1 MTLRDMVVISG
12 GNLRRMKLRTFL
24 TSSGVLIAIA
34 AFVSMLS
41 FGAGNQRYIE
51 NQFDELGLFS
61 TIQVYPKSS
70 SAKGDTSGSPRL
82 DPQAIERL
90 SAIPGVNLV
99 YPYDPFSVKVKIGD
113 SLLSTRAQSLS
124 FSAVN
129 TKLFSNLIAGKG
141 FDSSYADEAIISED
155 LIKNAGITKTDSVIG
170 RKIIVSVRV
179 STLDSGFAHILVDK
193 GESLLDRAKRIH
205 FDSLFKKP
213 YRSHI
218 LRSEANEVVRRFVD
232 GFMNAQKVI
241 ADTLTIR
248 GVKYSSNRMGRLH
261 IEPLI
266 IPISTAAKF
275 KTAGMA
281 NATIDLFSAMTQGTL
296 FSEPEDTSVNTFSQV
311 TIDFNPKVFYK
322 TISDSVERMGFKTF
336 SFAAEFEQIQR
347 AFLYFNLAL
356 ALIGLIALT
365 TASLGIINTM
375 VMSITERRREI
386 GILKSLGADDRDI
399 RVLFLTESGV
409 IGLIGTVSGITFG
422 WIISRVASLVAQT
435 FMKNQGIPP
444 IDLFALPVWLILM
457 ALAIGLTVSVLAG
470 YYPAARASRVDPVEA
485 LRNE

>member
-1 MTLRDMVVISG
+1 MTLRDMVVISM
-12 GNLRRMKLRTFL
+12 GNLTRMKLRTFL

-51 NQFDELGLFS
+51 NQFDEFGLFS
-61 TIQVYPKSS
+61 TIQVYPKTSPG
-70 SAKGDTSGSPRL
+70 KPDTAASPKL
-82 DPQAIERL
+82 DTKAIERL

-99 YPYDPFSVKVKIGD
+99 YPYDPFNVRVKLGD
-113 SLLSTRAQSLS
+113 SVLNTKAQSLS
-124 FSAVN
+124 MSAVT
-129 TKLFSNLIAGKG
+129 TKLFSNLRAGRG
-141 FDSSYADEAIISED
+141 FDSNYFHEA
-155 LIKNAGITKTDSVIG
+155 LITEELLKNAGVTKPDSVIG
-170 RKIIVSVRV
+170 RKLIVSVRV
-179 STLDSGFAHILVDK
+179 STLDSGLAHILVNN

-205 FDSLFKKP
+205 IDSLFVKS

-218 LRSEANEVVRRFVD
+218 LRSEANELVRRFVD
-232 GFMNAQKVI
+232 GFLNAQRQV
-241 ADTLTIR
+241 AETLTIC
-248 GVKYSSNRMGRLH
+248 GVRSSANRMGRLH
-261 IEPLI
+261 VEPLI
-266 IPISTAAKF
+266 IPVTTASKF
-275 KTAGMA
+275 KASGMA
-281 NATIDLFSAMTQGTL
+281 NAPIDLFSAMTQGTL
-296 FSEPEDTSVNTFSQV
+296 FSQPEDSSLNTFSQV

-322 TISDSVERMGFKTF
+322 TVVDSVEKMGYRTF

-409 IGLIGTVSGITFG
+409 IGLLGTIGGITFG
-422 WIISRVASLVAQT
+422 WIIARVASLVAQM
-435 FMKNQGIPP
+435 FMKRQGIPP
-444 IDLFALPVWLILM
+444 IDLFALPVWLILI
-457 ALAIGLTVSVLAG
+457 ALAIGITVSVLAG
-470 YYPAARASRVDPVEA
+470 YYPAARAARVDPVEA